1 MDANI
6 IRIIDSFAAA
16 DTPYREDHNG
26 VIGVAKLRSWGDGHV
41 VIYDNNRAFDV
52 SGYKVSASHD
62 SIKFYSDDFDSYFEL
77 SPLTL
82 ETPQEVWPGSVRTY
96 PTLDHVE
103 EMAVTAIKNADSYT
117 PNTPDPEVVDFTLD
131 DKGNVLELLKTT
143 DDGDMFYWEN
153 GDWQPVTKDG
163 DYPTIYDRPLLEVE
177 RDDIGLA
184 IQFWTKAQESGQH
197 VTKDD
202 VTRFAKLYQ

>member
-1 MDANI
+1 MDTKDIVARFAN
-6 IRIIDSFAAA
+6 S
-16 DTPYREDHNG
+16 DTPFREDHNG
-26 VIGVAKLRSWGDGHV
+26 VIGVARLRQYPNGTT
-41 VIYDNNRAFDV
+41 IIEDNNRAFEV
-52 SGYKVSASHD
+52 TRYSVSASDD
-62 SIKFYSDDFDSYFEL
+62 SIKFFLDDGDDGSYFVL

-82 ETPQEVWPGSVRTY
+82 ETPQEVWPGATRTF

-103 EMAVTAIKNADSYT
+103 EMAVTALKNADSYT
-117 PNTPDPEVVDFTLD
+117 PNEAPPEIVDFTLD

-153 GDWQPVTKDG
+153 GDWQQVKNEG